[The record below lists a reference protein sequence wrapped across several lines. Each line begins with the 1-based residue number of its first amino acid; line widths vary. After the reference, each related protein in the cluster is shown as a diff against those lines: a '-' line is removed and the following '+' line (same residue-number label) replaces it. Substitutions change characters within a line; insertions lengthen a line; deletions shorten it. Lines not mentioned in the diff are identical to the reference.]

1 MPAAVI
7 HRQALVH
14 ADGSLFGYAV
24 HARVDDDAALL
35 TPTAE
40 DRLVSAA
47 YARVDLAQVVG
58 DRAVVLRATAPMLRG
73 EEELPAAP
81 RSLVVEVPAG
91 WVENEYAEDALVA
104 MRELGFGVA
113 LASYTGTLAQR
124 ALLPLLDMAKVDLR
138 REDDSLATCVAQLRE
153 AGVWSVGLNGDTP
166 HRAARARDLQVDLVQ
181 APLVPRQE
189 RGTGRTVTAGEA
201 QHLELVRLLAQDMP
215 DHAQVVRAVSVDPEL
230 SLRVLRSVNASTT
243 GIHHHVDSL
252 SRAVALL
259 GPRRLAALVSSVVL
273 SGQPAP
279 VDVLWTVITRALAT
293 WRLAGTEVGYTVGLL
308 SGITAALDMSVE
320 SVVERSGV
328 SDEVAA
334 ALQGEGGPYGP
345 ALEAALAHEA
355 DDDDAVRAAGYAP
368 AEVARVYFDAM
379 PEALSS
385 AAQMAAPLA
394 A

>member
-14 ADGSLFGYAV
+14 QDGSLFGYAV
-24 HARVDDDAALL
+24 HARVDDQSGML

-73 EEELPAAP
+73 EEELPEAP
-81 RSLVVEVPAG
+81 RSLVVEVPAA

-124 ALLPLLDMAKVDLR
+124 ALLPLIDMAKVDLR
-138 REDDSLATCVAQLRE
+138 REDDALGVGVTQLRE
-153 AGVWSVGLNGDTP
+153 AGVWSVGLHGDSA
-166 HRAARARDLQVDLVQ
+166 HRAARARELEVDLVQ
-181 APLVPRQE
+181 APLVARQE
-189 RGTGRTVTAGEA
+189 RGAGRTVTAGEA
-201 QHLELVRLLAQDMP
+201 LHLELVRLLAQDLP
-215 DHAQVVRAVSVDPEL
+215 EHAEVVRAVAVDPEL
-230 SLRVLRSVNASTT
+230 SMRVLRSVNASTT

-252 SRAVALL
+252 SRAVAML

-273 SGQPAP
+273 SGQAAP

-308 SGITAALDMSVE
+308 SGVTAALDMSVE

-328 SDEVAA
+328 SDDVAA
-334 ALQGEGGPYGP
+334 ALQGDGGPYGP

-355 DDDDAVRAAGYAP
+355 DDDEAVRAAGFSP

>member
-24 HARVDDDAALL
+24 HARVDDAALL
-35 TPTAE
+35 TPTGE

-47 YARVDLAQVVG
+47 YARLDLAQVVG
-58 DRAVVLRATAPMLRG
+58 DRAVVLRATRAMLRG
-73 EEELPAAP
+73 EEEIPAAP
-81 RSLVVEVPAG
+81 RSLVVEVPAP
-91 WVENEYAEDALVA
+91 WVEHEYAEDALVV
-104 MRELGFGVA
+104 MRQLGFGVA
-113 LASYTGTLAQR
+113 LASYTGTPAQR

-138 REDDSLATCVAQLRE
+138 REDDSLVECVAQLRE

-166 HRAARARDLQVDLVQ
+166 HRAVRARDLAVDLVQ
-181 APLVPRQE
+181 APLVPRRE
-189 RGTGRTVTAGEA
+189 RGSGRTVTAGEA
-201 QHLELVRLLAQDMP
+201 LHLDLVRLLAQEMP
-215 DHAQVVRAVSVDPEL
+215 DHAQVVRAVAMDPEL
-230 SLRVLRSVNASTT
+230 SMRVLRSVNASTT

-273 SGQPAP
+273 SGQPAS
-279 VDVLWTVITRALAT
+279 VDVLWTVITRALVT
-293 WRLAGTEVGYTVGLL
+293 WRLARTDVGYTVGLL
-308 SGITAALDMSVE
+308 SGITAALETSVE

-334 ALQGEGGPYGP
+334 ALRGEGGPYGA

-355 DDDDAVRAAGYAP
+355 DDDDAVRATGYSP
-368 AEVARVYFDAM
+368 VEVARVYFDAM